1 MFGFISKKVHSQT
14 VAMLNDEIA
23 RQVILNKDAAEEAQH
38 KIEKLEKELES
49 YKADCE
55 CLQARIKGVN
65 FQTMEQYKRENDEL
79 RIQHEETIK
88 RFDELKE
95 MEKEIQKCISS
106 TLHEDGNF
114 KFEGNFAFPG
124 STSITTDF
132 ETDEDGKYAVIRGRT
147 VLDDHTT
154 ERVQQAISTRDKFDI
169 LLTNLKKYGVYDHI
183 AKELVKFC
191 AVEYTI
197 GYNADCTALEL
208 YYTLKTKIP
217 KSPYKVDMS

>member
-1 MFGFISKKVHSQT
+1 MFGLMSKKEHYQIVE
-14 VAMLNDEIA
+14 MLNDEIA
-23 RQVILNKDAAEEAQH
+23 KQRRIVQDTEQEAQR
-38 KIEKLEKELES
+38 KINELQKKLDNVTAE
-49 YKADCE
+49 CE
-55 CLQARIKGVN
+55 ALSKRIQNVN

-79 RIQHEETIK
+79 RIQHEAVIK
-88 RFDELKE
+88 KADELKE

-106 TLHEDGNF
+106 ALHEDGNF

-169 LLTNLKKYGVYDHI
+169 LLTNLKKYGIYDHI